1 MSIVMTRHRSI
12 RASTAGAPT
21 SARSG
26 ITLLEVLV
34 ACGIL
39 VVGLASLASVLPA
52 ASSRLAQATIEDR
65 GGIAAANA
73 YAEVVNRTLTSGTLF
88 QANGTGKACGFGR
101 MMDVAAALT
110 DGGFKVSNHL
120 DVANPTE
127 LAKRVDPTRG
137 WVLEDDLVY
146 GAMTGTAET
155 PPNRFFNTSAGPR
168 EYREGI
174 CWGATLSPLSGTA
187 TAGGQAVLGVAIFR
201 KTGSAELLKLVGS
214 AGSSLFEHSS
224 TKNGKSRTALDDE
237 DTRKRMLQGCSYVL
251 ALPASSA
258 SAPNWLRPRWLRITS
273 SWTTPGPG
281 TPEDVTKRQSFVVLD
296 IDSLGAD
303 AAGYIDGT
311 GAAGMYVVAFENLLR
326 ADTYTVTLD

>member
-1 MSIVMTRHRSI
+1 MSHHETI
-12 RASTAGAPT
+12 RAPNPAAP
-21 SARSG
+21 AHLRAG

-73 YAEVVNRTLTSGTLF
+73 YAEIVSRTLTSGTVF
-88 QANGTGKACGFGR
+88 QAAGTAKACGFGST
-101 MMDVAAALT
+101 MDVAAALT
-110 DGGFKVSNHL
+110 DGGYKVSNHL

-127 LAKRVDPTRG
+127 VAKRIDSTRG
-137 WVLEDDLVY
+137 WLLEDDLVY
-146 GAMTGTAET
+146 GSLTATAQT
-155 PPNRFFNTSAGPR
+155 PPNRFFNTGAGPR

-174 CWGATLSPLSGTA
+174 CWGATLAPLSGTA

-201 KTGSAELLKLVGS
+201 KAGSAELLKLVGT

-224 TKNGKSRTALDDE
+224 TRNGKSKTALDDE
-237 DTRKRMLQGCSYVL
+237 DTRKRMLPGCSYVL
-251 ALPASSA
+251 ALPAA
-258 SAPNWLRPRWLRITS
+258 AAAAPHWARPTWLRVTS

-296 IDSLGAD
+296 IDSLGPPGRQAAYFD
-303 AAGYIDGT
+303 AT
-311 GAAGMYVVAFENLLR
+311 GAGGMYVVAFENLLR